1 MICVTWKCM
10 ETELD
15 CHHKSSLYV
24 IVMVPSVLYLSFCCY
39 DTHVPLKKHWTE
51 NSVLGCFSYYA
62 SVRMRKRGIRYSQ
75 GAVTPIGPVQ
85 TPATGIDTRDVQ
97 VCTETVLRVRTYTNM
112 HGSWLDQ
119 NVLKALL
126 ISVGRY
132 WKKKKNDYHAQNN
145 HDYHDYHTLYIGK

>member
-1 MICVTWKCM
+1 
-10 ETELD
+10 
-15 CHHKSSLYV
+15 
-24 IVMVPSVLYLSFCCY
+24 
-39 DTHVPLKKHWTE
+39 
-51 NSVLGCFSYYA
+51 
-62 SVRMRKRGIRYSQ
+62 MRKRGIRYSQ

-126 ISVGRY
+126 ISVGQY
-132 WKKKKNDYHAQNN
+132 WKKKKTIITHKIIMIIMIIIHCTSASKCGYCNVYV
-145 HDYHDYHTLYIGK
+145 LIF